1 MLFLAG
7 DVGKPRRIQGVY
19 MSEKEIR
26 NVVKFLKKEAGEIE
40 YEEIPEPKEQGSF
53 EGGTL
58 SLDDPLLEEAKQLVI
73 QTGKASASYL
83 QRRFRIGY
91 ARAASLLD
99 MLEQE
104 GIIGPSDGA
113 KPRQILTKREGEEV
127 EDLGELD
134 ETVKENLED
143 EEDEEGKNLDEI
155 PIPSKKEEDEEETEK
170 PKDEEESE
178 DEEDEF

>member
-1 MLFLAG
+1 M
-7 DVGKPRRIQGVY
+7 
-19 MSEKEIR
+19 
-26 NVVKFLKKEAGEIE
+26 
-40 YEEIPEPKEQGSF
+40 
-53 EGGTL
+53 

-73 QTGKASASYL
+73 QTNKASASYL

-113 KPRQILTKREGEEV
+113 KPRQILTKREGEED

-134 ETVKENLED
+134 ETIKENLED
-143 EEDEEGKNLDEI
+143 EEKEEEEDLNEI
-155 PIPSKKEEDEEETEK
+155 PIPSKKEETEETEET
-170 PKDEEESE
+170 EEEPG
-178 DEEDEF
+178 EEEEF